1 MLEKIPL
8 PANATMI
15 SVHVVDALLSSVL
28 LSCTI
33 AWFVSSGVETAY
45 PSRAV
50 HLDFMWS
57 SYCCIFIFLCSVLY
71 IIARPFVLF
80 LLSIVLSV
88 LLRFASSGYH
98 FSIINLFLHSIENP
112 DSHLMFISEPG
123 DLIMNMKILNGLRD
137 YVIWRR
143 TQSW

>member
-1 MLEKIPL
+1 
-8 PANATMI
+8 
-15 SVHVVDALLSSVL
+15 
-28 LSCTI
+28 
-33 AWFVSSGVETAY
+33 
-45 PSRAV
+45 
-50 HLDFMWS
+50 MWS

-98 FSIINLFLHSIENP
+98 FSIFNLFLHSIDNP
-112 DSHLMFISEPG
+112 NSHLMFISEPG

-137 YVIWRR
+137 YVI
-143 TQSW
+143 